1 MAAYFVGGLR
11 RHMPDGKAVGEIF
24 RAPRSPAYEA
34 GTGYYRS
41 PAVWRPKEP
50 RDGTIELV

>member
-11 RHMPDGKAVGEIF
+11 RHMPDGKAVVEIF